1 MSNTLSATARLV
13 GGSVAMLV
21 ATTASA
27 QQRSETTVTAAA
39 RAQGIVAAALD
50 AMGGLEALQ
59 AIADITRQ
67 MSGIRTDAG
76 QGSHPVAAG
85 VLDPPAINHPV
96 VTSVI
101 DVRGQR
107 TLNILRD
114 TIFGGQPLARRTV
127 AGPTGGYFA
136 NDLAR
141 TTSPMSQ
148 QGAAN
153 IRLGTARR
161 FPELLLVQAWNRR
174 DQLRAIGEATVR
186 GRKQHVVTYA
196 DPTGVQVALYFDGAT
211 KLPTKFETVG
221 DDPIIGDA
229 AFEIY
234 FDDWRQVGRVR
245 VPHRYAERT
254 NGVLLQELRASSIVL
269 DSRPADSLFAVPNG
283 YEPSPP
289 NAPPAPKRLADDVF
303 LLPGGYNALAVIFAE
318 YVLVVE
324 AGGNTNATQA
334 AIAEIAKLA
343 PGKPVRYV
351 VSTHFH
357 FDHLGGVRS
366 YIAEGAT
373 VVTTPDAKEVIGHA
387 AQSPRVLRPDAL
399 ARKPRTAAIE
409 VMTSK
414 KRVFTDGTRTVEL
427 HDIGPNPHAAQM
439 IVAYLPKERILY
451 QADMLDLD
459 VPEGRVG
466 SPSVGEDTRALASAI
481 ERLGL
486 IVETIVPSHGRLG
499 TMDDLRRTVAKQ

>member
-1 MSNTLSATARLV
+1 MSHTVSAAARYALI
-13 GGSVAMLV
+13 ALF
-21 ATTASA
+21 AASNANA
-27 QQRSETTVTAAA
+27 QQRDDTMVLAAA
-39 RAQGIVAAALD
+39 TRAQSIVAAALD
-50 AMGGLEALQ
+50 AMGGLDALQ
-59 AIADITRQ
+59 AIGDITRQ
-67 MSGIRTDAG
+67 LSGIRTDAG
-76 QGSHPVAAG
+76 QGAHPVALG

-114 TIFGGQPLARRTV
+114 TIYGGQPLARRTV

-148 QGAAN
+148 QGASN
-153 IRLGTARR
+153 NRNGTARR
-161 FPELLLVQAWNRR
+161 YPELLLVQAWNRR
-174 DQLRAIGEATVR
+174 DQLRAIGDAMVK
-186 GRKQHVVTYA
+186 GRKQSLVTYA
-196 DPTGVQVALYFDGAT
+196 DAAGVQVAMYFDDAT
-211 KLPTKFETVG
+211 KLPTKFETIG
-221 DDPIIGDA
+221 DDPVSGDA
-229 AFEIY
+229 AFETY

-245 VPHRYAERT
+245 LPHWYAERT
-254 NGVLLQELRASSIVL
+254 SGVLLQDLRASSIVL

-283 YEPSPP
+283 YEAAPP

-303 LLPGGYNALAVIFAE
+303 LLPGGYNSLAVIFSDH
-318 YVLVVE
+318 VLVVE
-324 AGGNTNATQA
+324 GGGNTGATQA

-343 PGKPVRYV
+343 PGKPIRYV

-373 VVTTPDAKEVIGHA
+373 VVTTPDAKTIIDRA
-387 AQSPRVLRPDAL
+387 ARSRRVLRPDPL
-399 ARKPRTAAIE
+399 TRKPRAASIE
-409 VMTSK
+409 VLTSR

-451 QADMLDLD
+451 EADMLDLD

-466 SPSVGEDTRALASAI
+466 AASVGEDTRALAAAI

-486 IVETIVPSHGRLG
+486 VVETIVPSHGRPG
-499 TMDDLRRTVAKQ
+499 TMDDLRRTVSRQ